1 MAIENDRNIAIKE
14 VSAKIENLNII
25 LRRMGDVVATQGD
38 LVNRID

>member
-1 MAIENDRNIAIKE
+1 MAIENDRNIAIQE